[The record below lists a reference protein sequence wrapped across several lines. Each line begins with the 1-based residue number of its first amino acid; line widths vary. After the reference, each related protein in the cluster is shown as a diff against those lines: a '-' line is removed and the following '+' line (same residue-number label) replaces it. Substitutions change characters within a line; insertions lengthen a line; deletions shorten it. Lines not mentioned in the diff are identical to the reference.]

1 MRERR
6 EALHGNDPR
15 FSQRQVA
22 MRIGIQPAYLSRIE
36 RGEAESL
43 SEEKIIALARELE
56 EDPDVLLA
64 LAGKISSDVREAIRR
79 RPAIFSSLIRDLD
92 DLPDYAVL
100 ADKEYRLLENRLNEA
115 QGIARL
121 GSWDRDLRSGEEYWS
136 AQLFRIL
143 GYQPGEVPPSL
154 KTLLGHVL
162 PGEGDP
168 FRKALK
174 TLDPGFFEREVKCR
188 FLRRDGS
195 ERVAHVLAHLVRDE
209 EDVPVRV
216 YGTLQ
221 DITEHTFW
229 EEKFEEQAI
238 LLDRIFS
245 NIHLMIAYMDSEFN
259 FIRVNPAYAAA
270 DGRDPTFFVGRNH
283 FELFPHLENE
293 RIFRHV
299 VETGKAHYC
308 SAKPFEYAQNPE
320 RGVTYWDWS
329 LTPVKGR
336 DGSVEGL
343 ILALSDVTAKVRAQE
358 TLQRAHDELEEV
370 VRTRTEALREANARL
385 EKESE
390 ERRLALESLKQP
402 GTGGE

>member
-1 MRERR
+1 MNRTPFGEYVRERR
-6 EALHGNDPR
+6 EALQGNDPR

-22 MRIGIQPAYLSRIE
+22 LRIGIQPAYLSRIE

-136 AQLFRIL
+136 EQLFRIL

-154 KTLLGHVL
+154 KTLLSHVL

-174 TLDPGFFEREVKCR
+174 TLDPGFFEREVRCR
-188 FLRRDGS
+188 ILRRDGS
-195 ERVAHVLAHLVRDE
+195 ERVTHVLAHLVRDE

-221 DITEHTFW
+221 DITEHAFW

-238 LLDRIFS
+238 LLERIFS
-245 NIHLMIAYMDSEFN
+245 NIHLMIAYLDSEFN
-259 FIRVNPAYAAA
+259 FIRVNQAYAKA
-270 DGRDPTFFVGRNH
+270 DGRDPAFFVGRNH
-283 FELFPHLENE
+283 FELFPHEENE
-293 RIFRHV
+293 RIFRNV
-299 VETGKAHYC
+299 VETGETHQFF
-308 SAKPFEYAQNPE
+308 AKPFEYKYSPE

-343 ILALSDVTAKVRAQE
+343 ILALSDVTEKVRAQE
-358 TLQRAHDELEEV
+358 ALQRIGSDGV
-370 VRTRTEALREANARL
+370 
-385 EKESE
+385 
-390 ERRLALESLKQP
+390 Q
-402 GTGGE
+402 G